1 MKFETLGK
9 IVEQCQD
16 YDEYRR
22 IFIDVGTTLSKE
34 TRCYIMLGDDPSL
47 GDYDAVPEAAKQA
60 GMKPFLSS
68 GQIADLQGAFDAEFG
83 SYREEDFIYA
93 LRLYHEQQ
101 AQA

>member
-9 IVEQCQD
+9 IVEHCQE

-22 IFIDVGTTLSKE
+22 IFIDAGSPFSKDS
-34 TRCYIMLGDDPSL
+34 RCYIMLGDDPAL
-47 GDYDAVPEAAKQA
+47 GDYNAVPEPARQA

-93 LRLYHEQQ
+93 LRQYYEQQ
-101 AQA
+101 ARV